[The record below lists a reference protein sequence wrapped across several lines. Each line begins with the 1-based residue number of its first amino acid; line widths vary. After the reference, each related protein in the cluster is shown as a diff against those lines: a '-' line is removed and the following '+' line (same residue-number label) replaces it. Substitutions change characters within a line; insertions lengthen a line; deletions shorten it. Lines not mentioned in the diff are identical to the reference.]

1 MNEKEK
7 QILKTLL
14 EHDYSLNTGQVVKLS
29 GISWNT
35 VKKYLQKFHS
45 LNWIEKR
52 ERGNRIYWRAY
63 HPKPGLQEQK
73 NIKITDHLY
82 WIIEILETHATENYL
97 GLIQTHAEH
106 AETIEEAQKIAERIR
121 NDKIDGHTRHAVIT
135 QKTDMLTAIQNAFC
149 SM

>member
-35 VKKYLQKFHS
+35 AKKYLQKFQS

-63 HPKPGLQEQK
+63 LPKPQQPK
-73 NIKITDHLY
+73 NIRIQDYPY
-82 WIIEILETHATENYL
+82 WIIDILETHATETHP

-106 AETIEEAQKIAERIR
+106 AETIEEAQKKAERIR
-121 NDKIDGHTRHAVIT
+121 SDKLDGHTRHAIIT
-135 QKTDMLTAIQNAFC
+135 QKSDMLTVLQNAFC